1 MNKKIISGFLALGM
15 FAGVIP
21 SNIVLAENEISEVST
36 QAELKKMTDG
46 GSYILTQDIALSD
59 DWNSIYFEGNF
70 DGNGHTITLNGKP
83 LFDSIPKSSEVKNV
97 VLEGEVTGNNSN
109 LGALATNVTGTVK
122 NCADYAAVT
131 YTGTGTTYAIGG
143 IAGGLNKGVIENCFA
158 DVTVN
163 YGNAL
168 AYGIIANI
176 PSAQSGTITNCFG
189 KGLDRIGTK
198 ADMDWSTFDD
208 VYLPITDGNNTIL
221 DESYD
226 SEQTAEKLNSNVSD
240 GYLKWSVKD
249 GVLGPWGESDSDGT
263 IKISEASE
271 LPQTIESGKSYE
283 LTADIT
289 LGENQQMTDIAGVLD
304 GKGHKITLNGKSLAN
319 KISGTVQNLGLDGN
333 VSDSEEYF
341 GSMAITL
348 TGTIQ
353 NCYSTADISAGD
365 NFLSEPSGFVGTL
378 TGGKI
383 LNSYFAGK
391 MSGLICDGLV
401 GQNNSADSV
410 IKNSLYTTGT
420 IIGMVNPQIDTSTCE
435 KVSETELKSGDKLEI
450 LNRDIVDTGFRWS
463 MPTEGNGFPI
473 LKEASGEIDK
483 SALESALNSANEF
496 NKDDYYAGWDAFEEA
511 KANAETVFADDS
523 ASQSEVNEA
532 LKALNAAI
540 SALKKNRTTAAVE
553 IPQDA
558 KHITTVDDLRKI
570 NQGEYYVLDNDIT
583 ISEDDY
589 YFAQECAGVFDGQGH
604 SVNFNSVGLCGLFSS
619 ITDTGIVQNVHFTGQ
634 LSGYNNLGA
643 AASTLYGSIINC
655 YTDVKGD
662 KACGFAARILGEGV
676 ISNSYSVSEGKSGVL
691 VNSCSS
697 NSGEVWDGFIKNTY
711 WINTQDNSVI
721 AEDKRQNSY
730 SMEEA
735 AMKTVDFANE
745 LNKNKGDYGVSW
757 GQNGTTGYPYFG
769 ENQDYN
775 PGKVELP
782 ENKYN
787 VLFKAYNNDEPV
799 EVINQKLHVSPDEVQ
814 AVGKIAG
821 NFSLEG
827 VPEDSWIE
835 WGYYSDAKPEGCML
849 IGSANGDLGVYTN
862 GSVIVKASEIK
873 ADGTIEDVA
882 FVQIISQAG
891 EITAIKL
898 YIDNTDVTNGE
909 FTVAGSENKSIR
921 VMAQYGEDGDYTAVA
936 SNRFKYTV
944 SDGSLIESLS
954 ETSPSFE
961 FKKPGT
967 GTITVSHINNSD
979 VKAEVKVTSS
989 FVAVESVEPDISGER
1004 IIHGRNANSTG
1015 EKEFNPEYN
1024 TVKVT
1029 PENASNKNNFTIES
1043 SDPTVAEYVPSMV
1056 IGYVAHKA
1064 GTVTYTAKID
1074 DTDGNGYSKTVTG
1087 STTVTYKYKNP
1098 LISVT
1103 ADNTKLTVKAAEN
1116 TPLDLNFKGELSDEG
1131 YSVTEPELNWT
1142 FSNDGIAKIER
1153 KNAYGWKRDESA
1165 PDNNQWL
1172 PLTQYVLYGLRK
1184 GTVTATG
1191 TPVDRT
1197 NNVFPIELEI
1207 TVESSDAEIPD
1218 WLKLANEGI
1227 ELAQSNLEKDSYE
1240 YNNEWLVYSKIK
1252 NGGQLTEKQRT
1263 DYINSVSE
1271 TVSAW
1276 NESQKPTD
1284 IERVVLALSALNA
1297 DITNIGGKNL
1307 AAMIYNHPDLTSGSN
1322 ELIYA
1327 LMALDESKTE
1337 IPSDAKWSRES
1348 MIEELLKFQTDSGS
1362 FGLNIG
1368 SGVSVDTTA
1377 MALQALAVY
1386 KDNEKVSAAIN
1397 SALDY
1402 LKKCAGAEYDFGS
1415 PEADAQVLMALTALD
1430 INPVDA
1436 DGLGTEYS
1444 NTISAILAYKTEYG
1458 FAHTIGGS
1466 TNNMATVQAMQGLIA
1481 YKNYCNKQKPTETPS
1496 VTATAEPTETPTA
1509 TATAEPTG
1517 TPSATATAE
1526 PTGTPSTTAEPTGT
1540 PSATSEPTGTPSA
1553 TETAEPTETP
1563 SATETAEPT
1572 ATPEVTLKPT
1582 NTPSS
1587 GGNGGGGSSNIKVK
1601 FRLIGSTIADSDV
1614 DLSKGESGYNG
1625 AEYQTW
1631 IKTTTYTLTTNSTV
1645 YSLFTKALDD
1655 AGLKSSGA
1663 SDNYVSSINAP
1674 TAYKGYRLSEFTNG
1688 KYSGW
1693 MFTVNGRH
1701 PDVGLM
1707 DYKLKDGDSVVWH
1720 YVNDYRYEGEATG
1733 KYYNSWLKAKD
1744 TNPSSSS
1751 SSSGSSGG
1759 GSSRPSVTAAPTV
1772 EPTVSPET
1780 TEEPSV
1786 TLKPDK
1792 NNDENKWFKDVSDK
1806 AWYYDAVKY
1815 SSDKG
1820 FMTGIEE
1827 QTFAPE
1833 SKLTRAMFVTVLYRI
1848 ANKPSAGDVK
1858 FSDVL
1863 NGSWYADAAA
1873 WASENG
1879 IVNGVTET
1887 EFAPNANITREQMA
1901 AMLYRYAMLKG
1912 QTSEEANDVQY
1923 SDKEMISEYA
1933 LNAVSWADEAD
1944 IMNGDEDGS
1953 FRPKEYAS
1961 RAEAAAVFMRMAS
1974 IVE

>member
-1 MNKKIISGFLALGM
+1 MNKKIISGFLALEM
-15 FAGVIP
+15 FAGVLP

-36 QAELKKMTDG
+36 QAELKEMTNG

-83 LFDSIPKSSEVKNV
+83 LFYSVPASSEVKNV
-97 VLEGEVTGNNSN
+97 VLEGEVTGNSSN
-109 LGALATNVTGTVK
+109 LGALATNVNGTVK
-122 NCADYAAVT
+122 NCADYATVT
-131 YTGTGTTYAIGG
+131 YTGTGTTYAVGG
-143 IAGGLNKGVIENCFA
+143 IAGGLNNGVIENCFA

-163 YGNAL
+163 YGNSL

-176 PSAQSGTITNCFG
+176 PSFQSGTITNCFG

-198 ADMDWSTFDD
+198 ADMDWETLDD

-226 SEQTAEKLNSNVSD
+226 PEQTAEKLNSNVSD

-249 GVLGPWGESDSDGT
+249 GVLGPWGESDSD
-263 IKISEASE
+263 E
-271 LPQTIESGKSYE
+271 
-283 LTADIT
+283 
-289 LGENQQMTDIAGVLD
+289 
-304 GKGHKITLNGKSLAN
+304 
-319 KISGTVQNLGLDGN
+319 
-333 VSDSEEYF
+333 
-341 GSMAITL
+341 
-348 TGTIQ
+348 
-353 NCYSTADISAGD
+353 
-365 NFLSEPSGFVGTL
+365 
-378 TGGKI
+378 
-383 LNSYFAGK
+383 
-391 MSGLICDGLV
+391 
-401 GQNNSADSV
+401 
-410 IKNSLYTTGT
+410 
-420 IIGMVNPQIDTSTCE
+420 VN
-435 KVSETELKSGDKLEI
+435 
-450 LNRDIVDTGFRWS
+450 
-463 MPTEGNGFPI
+463 
-473 LKEASGEIDK
+473 K

-511 KANAETVFADDS
+511 KANAETVLANDS

-619 ITDTGIVQNVHFTGQ
+619 ITNTGIVQNVHFTGQ

-721 AEDKRQNSY
+721 AEDKRQDSY

-821 NFSLEG
+821 SFSLEG
-827 VPEDSWIE
+827 VPEDSRIE

-1064 GTVTYTAKID
+1064 GTVTYIAKID

-1087 STTVTYKYKNP
+1087 NTTVTYKYKNP
-1098 LISVT
+1098 LISIT

-1116 TPLDLNFKGELSDEG
+1116 TPLDLKFKGELSDEG

-1284 IERVVLALSALNA
+1284 IERVVLALNALNA

-1327 LMALDESKTE
+1327 LIALDESKTE

-1430 INPVDA
+1430 INPIDA

-1458 FAHTIGGS
+1458 FAHTMGGS

-1481 YKNYCNKQKPTETPS
+1481 YKNYCNKPEPTGTPEA
-1496 VTATAEPTETPTA
+1496 TATAEPTGTPSAMATAEPTGTPSATAEPTGTPAA

-1526 PTGTPSTTAEPTGT
+1526 PT
-1540 PSATSEPTGTPSA
+1540 
-1553 TETAEPTETP
+1553 ETP
-1563 SATETAEPT
+1563 TAEPT
-1572 ATPEVTLKPT
+1572 ATPEATLKPT

-1744 TNPSSSS
+1744 TNPSSGSS
-1751 SSSGSSGG
+1751 SLSGSGG
-1759 GSSRPSVTAAPTV
+1759 GSSRPFVTAAPTV
-1772 EPTVSPET
+1772 KPTVSPEA

-1792 NNDENKWFKDVSDK
+1792 NNGENKWFKDVSDK

-1863 NGSWYADAAA
+1863 KDSWYADAAA

-1887 EFAPNANITREQMA
+1887 EFAPDENITREQMA

-1912 QTSEEANDVQY
+1912 QTSEEAKDVQY